1 MEPYLFLEA
10 KDFIFAA
17 FIGLSAWSSYKVGWK
32 SGLSDGVDKSL
43 FYLSDQGFIEL
54 EELPDGELRI
64 SKAE

>member
-1 MEPYLFLEA
+1 MEFYLFLEA

-17 FIGLSAWSSYKVGWK
+17 FIGLSAWFSYKLGWK
-32 SGLSDGVDKSL
+32 SGLSDGIDKSL

-54 EELPDGELRI
+54 EELPDGELKI